1 VPPDGWAK
9 LVDVIRCQG
18 ITKKGLPCK
27 LEAVLDSKWCG
38 FHVPEPQNDPHA
50 HMSRAAA
57 FREILQAEWGE

>member
-1 VPPDGWAK
+1 
-9 LVDVIRCQG
+9 VIRCQG